1 MREVDVE
8 PLRIS
13 VSFIASAAV
22 RLPGSPE
29 DKQGDALGVEAM
41 HGLDVIHRDLKLDNL
56 LLKAQG
62 AVKIADFG
70 VAPALPASA
79 LVTDRSGTLRYQSPE
94 IFDPSQPPFDGKS
107 SDMWA
112 AGVTIYELSSGLFPL
127 RARTRRGLSA
137 ELLKAGI
144 EVEDRHGDLGRHATC
159 LTGLLE
165 GGGRKGGPREML
177 SGSGGCRPFRPTEL
191 TNESA
196 STKEFRNAS
205 HAWAVG
211 LSM

>member
-1 MREVDVE
+1 MQ
-8 PLRIS
+8 PCAYKAAPRIS
-13 VSFIASAAV
+13 KEM
-22 RLPGSPE
+22 L
-29 DKQGDALGVEAM
+29 LGVEAM
-41 HGLDVIHRDLKLDNL
+41 HGLDVVRRDLKLDNL
-56 LLKAQG
+56 LLTAQG
-62 AVKIADFG
+62 AVKIDDFG

-79 LVTDRSGTLRYQSPE
+79 LVTLRYQSPE

-137 ELLKAGI
+137 ERLKAGI
-144 EVEDRHGDLGRHATC
+144 GVADRQRDLGRHATC